1 MSKAELTKAHI
12 IQQAAQ
18 VFNQQ
23 GYAGTSMANIMQAT
37 GLKKG
42 GIYNHFKSKDELAL
56 AAFDY
61 AVSLLSQRVWSAVKT
76 KRNAIARLDALVSSY
91 LLCIDDPPIE
101 GGCPIL
107 NTAIET
113 DDTDSPLRDRALAA
127 INDWRGLIIQ
137 IVERGLKKGEVKTD
151 VEPDAIAT
159 IIICNIEGAMMM
171 SKLEKDPIHL
181 RRAIAHLQDY
191 IQRHLNPNV

>member
-1 MSKAELTKAHI
+1 MSKAQQTKARI
-12 IQQAAQ
+12 IEQAAEL
-18 VFNQQ
+18 FNLK
-23 GYAGTSMANIMQAT
+23 GYAGSSIADIMQAT

-42 GIYNHFKSKDELAL
+42 GIYNHFSSKDELAL

-61 AVSLLSQRVWSAVKT
+61 AVGTVSQRIWSAVKT
-76 KRNAIARLDALVSSY
+76 RRNAIDRLEALVSGY
-91 LLCIDDPPIE
+91 LTYIEDPPIL

-127 INDWRGLIIQ
+127 INVWRSLIVR
-137 IVERGLKKGEVKTD
+137 IVQKGIKKGEVRAT
-151 VEPDAIAT
+151 VEPDLVAT
-159 IIICNIEGAMMM
+159 IIISNIEGAMMM
-171 SKLEKDPIHL
+171 SKLERNPVHF

-191 IQRHLNPNV
+191 IQHYLQPD

>member
-1 MSKAELTKAHI
+1 MSKAEQTKAHI
-12 IQQAAQ
+12 IQQAAT

-23 GYAGTSMANIMQAT
+23 GYAGTSMADIMQAT

-61 AVSLLSQRVWSAVKT
+61 AESVLVERVWSVVKT
-76 KRNAIARLDALVSSY
+76 KRNAIDRLNALVSSY
-91 LLCIDDPPIE
+91 LLYIDDPPVA

-127 INDWRGLIIQ
+127 INAWRGLIVRIA
-137 IVERGLKKGEVKTD
+137 ERGVKKGEVKAT
-151 VEPDAIAT
+151 VEPDEIAT
-159 IIICNIEGAMMM
+159 IIICNIEGALMM
-171 SKLEKDPIHL
+171 SKLEKNPVHL
-181 RRAIAHLQDY
+181 RRAIAHLQTY
-191 IQRHLNPNV
+191 IQQHVET